1 MSGIGLVT
9 WGVVVPAV
17 VVTGDTVPGGYL
29 GGGKVGVN
37 GGYVREGLQG
47 RSGLLSHRGVLY

>member
-1 MSGIGLVT
+1 M
-9 WGVVVPAV
+9 VVPAV

-47 RSGLLSHRGVLY
+47 RSGLLSHRGVLYRLIK